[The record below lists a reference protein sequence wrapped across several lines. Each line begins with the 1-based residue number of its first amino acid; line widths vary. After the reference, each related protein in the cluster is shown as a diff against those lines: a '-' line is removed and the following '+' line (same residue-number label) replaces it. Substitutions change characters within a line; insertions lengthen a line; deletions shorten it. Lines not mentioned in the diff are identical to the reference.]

1 MTPEQRM
8 RAFMGSMILIGLGLS
23 YVASTVFMLLPVLV
37 GVDLLQSAFTGYFPV
52 QTFLT
57 NHGNNTDAASTGKPA
72 AHA

>member
-8 RAFMGSMILIGLGLS
+8 RAFMGSLILIGLGLS
-23 YVASTVFMLLPVLV
+23 YVASTIFVILPVLV
-37 GVDLLQSAFTGYFPV
+37 AVDLVQSAFTGYFPV

-57 NHGNNTDAASTGKPA
+57 NHGNHVDSAPTGKPA